1 MLSPEGKKEKKV
13 SMQEQAI
20 NGEGLQKASGQSDQL
35 VVSGKQGN
43 ACGEKGLEKM
53 REDTRGTSVERR
65 IGEPMSTKLESLTQR
80 ARRDSGYKFMTIMSL
95 FTPEYLRECFGE
107 LKKGKA
113 PGIDGVAV
121 EEYEANLGENIKDLC
136 VRMRA
141 LAYKPKPVRRV
152 YIPKT
157 DGTQRGLGIPAVE
170 DKLVQVWAKRILE
183 AIFEVDFSD
192 VSYGFRPKR
201 GCHGALKALNDA
213 IMTRPINYVVDM
225 DIRKFFDTIS
235 HEWMMKCLRQR
246 VVDGRF
252 LRLIGR
258 FLNAGVME
266 GGKLIETDR
275 GTPQGG
281 NLSPILANIYLHY
294 VVDLWFERGIKKQLK
309 GYAQLIR
316 YADDFI
322 VCFEKGEEAEAFSK
336 ELVERLKKFGLEI
349 AENKSRTIRFGRRA
363 WEDAE
368 AGKGNAETF
377 DFLGF
382 THYGDRARRG
392 TFKVGRKTAS
402 KRFGQMMRA
411 MNVWLKG
418 IRNMVPLQEW
428 WNTLKQKLRGHYN
441 YYGVSENSRGIT
453 RFYWETMKLVFKWI
467 NRRSQKRSYN
477 WVQFGRYVHY
487 NQLPKPKI
495 YHSLYALSS

>member
-1 MLSPEGKKEKKV
+1 
-13 SMQEQAI
+13 MQRQVIED
-20 NGEGLQKASGQSDQL
+20 EGLQKASWQSDQP
-35 VVSGKQGN
+35 VVSEKQGN
-43 ACGEKGLEKM
+43 SCGEKGLEKM
-53 REDTRGTSVERR
+53 REDTRETTAERG

-80 ARRDSGYKFMTIMSL
+80 ARKDSGYKFMTVMSL
-95 FTPEYLRECFGE
+95 FTEEYLRECFGE

-121 EEYEANLGENIKDLC
+121 EEYEANLGENIKDVC

-152 YIPKT
+152 YIPKS

-170 DKLVQVWAKRILE
+170 DKMVQVWAKRILE
-183 AIFEVDFSD
+183 AIYEVDFCD

-201 GCHGALKALNDA
+201 GCHEALKALNDA
-213 IMTRPINYVVDM
+213 IMTRPIQYVVDM

-246 VVDGRF
+246 IVDSRF

-266 GGKLIETDR
+266 DGELIETEQ

-294 VVDLWFERGIKKQLK
+294 VLDLWFERKVKKQLK

-316 YADDFI
+316 YADDFV

-349 AENKSRTIRFGRRA
+349 AENKSRTIQFGRRA
-363 WEDAE
+363 WQEAE
-368 AGKGNAETF
+368 AENKKVETF

-382 THYGDRARRG
+382 THYCERARRG

-402 KRFGQMMRA
+402 KRFGQKMKA
-411 MNVWLKG
+411 MNMWLKG
-418 IRNMVPLQEW
+418 IRNMMTLQEW
-428 WNTLKQKLRGHYN
+428 WKTLKQKLIGHFN
-441 YYGVSENSRGIT
+441 YYGISGNSKAIA
-453 RFYWETMKLVFKWI
+453 RFHWETKKLVFKWI
-467 NRRSQKRSYN
+467 NRRSQRRSYN
-477 WVQFGRYVHY
+477 WEQFERYLRY
-487 NQLPKPKI
+487 NPLPKPKI